1 MSNSSPL
8 IKNGSILLFNS
19 PAWLLV
25 TMKRKI
31 SWKLF
36 YMNVKDC
43 VQWSPGP
50 QSEGI
55 VSPLGFGFIQAYM
68 CLPTT
73 IDSIQNILE
82 LVSHLAYHFVNK
94 SREKTFQKMQNL
106 LYFTTDIWTRS
117 ALMGVYDLMS
127 ALFEIPA
134 TCRLALST
142 MTTQRWSTGPII
154 FLLCQTQRRVSSI
167 IGYVHTN
174 HDSIVIRIYDND
186 DDDDEMRAGGHQPP
200 SRGGHILLAGWN
212 RHPPS
217 SSSSSTK
224 ITTAR

>member
-1 MSNSSPL
+1 
-8 IKNGSILLFNS
+8 
-19 PAWLLV
+19 
-25 TMKRKI
+25 MKRKI

-36 YMNVKDC
+36 YVNVKDC

-94 SREKTFQKMQNL
+94 SREKTFKRCKISFISPLIFEQDPHWWGSMTWCQ
-106 LYFTTDIWTRS
+106 LY
-117 ALMGVYDLMS
+117 LNG
-127 ALFEIPA
+127 PP

-142 MTTQRWSTGPII
+142 MTTQRWSTGRII

-174 HDSIVIRIYDND
+174 HYSIVIRIYDND

-212 RHPPS
+212 RHPPPS